1 MKIIELDTDQK
12 KKAII
17 FSTVALIILSIACSI
32 VYMGRKSYTYPA
44 QLVAADS
51 LCEANPAKA
60 LMLLTSMQKE
70 SAGMSEAGK
79 CWREIWEY

>member
-32 VYMGRKSYTYPA
+32 VYIYTYPA

-70 SAGMSEAGK
+70 SAGMSGASK
-79 CWREIWEY
+79 WYCRLLKLKA